1 MIDWV
6 TAMLPC
12 VHVPID
18 GGAVFKLAPGG
29 EMVWLTQCGFMVEG
43 SHDANIRVRSIGGDG
58 QGRATQLLLDGNPSK
73 FLQGHNLFGSDNLL
87 DLVLDVFKRV
97 AQAHQLTPTETEWQA
112 IEQGDYRLSRI
123 DYNLSFELPS
133 RSDVKAWLRA
143 AEFKSKSRHGR
154 PSSKGGTLYYGKNSR
169 RWSIKCYSKGEEIE
183 APKHRIPY
191 ALPVADLARWAD
203 NKLRIELTL
212 RTKELTELNLHYAR
226 SLRPETLRALYFDY
240 LRSLDMNEQ
249 LSLSTEEL
257 HSLPQRL
264 RSTYIL
270 WNAGEDLRDT
280 LPKATFYRH
289 RRELNELGIDINL
302 RKDVIDRSNVVP
314 LVRVLEASPVG
325 IPFWAFNDNLVHFS
339 ARKSA

>member
-18 GGAVFKLAPGG
+18 GGAVLKLAPGG
-29 EMVWLTQCGFMVEG
+29 EVAWLTQCGCMVEG

-58 QGRATQLLLDGNPSK
+58 QGRATHLLVDGNPSK
-73 FLQGHNLFGSDNLL
+73 FLQGHNLFGSDDLL
-87 DLVLDVFKRV
+87 ALVLDVFRRV
-97 AQAHQLTPTETEWQA
+97 VAARQLQPSAEEWQA
-112 IEQGDYRLSRI
+112 VEQGDYRLSRL

-133 RSDVKAWLRA
+133 RADVKAWLRA

-154 PSSKGGTLYYGKNSR
+154 PSSKGGTLYFGKSSR
-169 RWSIKCYSKGEEIE
+169 RWSIKCYCKGEEIE
-183 APKHRIPY
+183 APKHRIPE
-191 ALPVADLARWAD
+191 ALPVPELAQWAD

-212 RTKELTELNLHYAR
+212 RTKELTELNRHYAK
-226 SLRPETLRALYFDY
+226 SLSPEILRALYFDY
-240 LRSLDMNEQ
+240 LRSLEMNEQ
-249 LSLSTEEL
+249 IALSTEQL
-257 HSLPQRL
+257 HNLPQRL

-289 RRELNELGIDINL
+289 RKELLEFGIDINL
-302 RKDVIDRSNVVP
+302 RKDIIDRSNVVP
-314 LVRVLEASPVG
+314 LVRVLEAVPVG
-325 IPFWAFNDNLVHFS
+325 IPFWALNGGLVHHS
-339 ARKSA
+339 ARKLA